1 MSFPR
6 KFQSLAVMSTLCVL
20 LVAGCARNP
29 SPAEQGSITIV
40 GSTSVQP
47 VSEVLAEKFMQL
59 HPGVRINVQGGGS
72 TAGITSVQSGAAEIG
87 ASSRELKSSEKNLH
101 ETVIALDGIAVVV
114 HPRNPVSSIS
124 LSDIRRIYAGQ
135 VTNWSELGGPD
146 ARITA
151 VTREAGSG
159 TRGAFEEIVMG
170 ADKIADFVIVQ
181 DSTGAVRTT
190 VSQDPSAIGYISLA
204 SVNQE
209 VKPLAVEGVMPSPQT
224 VRAGTYRVSRPFI
237 YVTKEPP
244 TGLVK
249 AYIDFVLGPDGQ
261 RIVEEEGLISIRSH
275 D

>member
-1 MSFPR
+1 MLFPR
-6 KFQSLAVMSTLCVL
+6 KFQSLAVVSTLCVL
-20 LVAGCARNP
+20 LVAGCSRNP

-124 LSDIRRIYAGQ
+124 LGDIRRIYAGQ

-146 ARITA
+146 AQITA

-170 ADKIADFVIVQ
+170 ADKIADSVIVQ

-190 VSQDPSAIGYISLA
+190 VSQDPNAIGYISLA

-209 VKPLAVEGVMPSPQT
+209 VKPLAFEGVMPSPQT

-261 RIVEEEGLISIRSH
+261 RIVEAEGLIPVRSH
-275 D
+275 E